1 LDAATDAIQEEIPLQ
16 MDRFKFPATYKKW
29 SADVK
34 EVDEFLRQRP
44 AQAIAEML
52 RYIHVKEDVGA
63 LSFFPNPTVGDVT
76 ISVTVAEPGI
86 RTLCVYDM
94 GGRMVY
100 SSLLYC
106 EEGQSQFF
114 RQLSLPAGTYVI
126 RVGDKSGKI
135 LIVN

>member
-1 LDAATDAIQEEIPLQ
+1 
-16 MDRFKFPATYKKW
+16 M
-29 SADVK
+29 
-34 EVDEFLRQRP
+34 DEFLRKRP

-52 RYIHVKEDVGA
+52 KYISVKEDVGE
-63 LSFFPNPTVGDVT
+63 LSLCPNPTSGEVT
-76 ISVTVAEPGI
+76 VSVTVDEPGI

-114 RQLSLPAGTYVI
+114 KQLPLPAGTYVV
-126 RVGDKSGKI
+126 RVGDKSDKI